1 MALKAEVAIDR
12 LKRLV
17 AGASLPEVEESTSH
31 GSACLRVRGK
41 IFASVRDEENGV
53 HFCPLE
59 QKDFLL
65 EVSPEIYWQT
75 DHFKGWPAVI
85 VRLDVVGDDELTQRL
100 VEAWRHKAPKRLA
113 AAYDA
118 ARPRT

>member
-1 MALKAEVAIDR
+1 MALEAEVAIDR

-17 AGASLPEVEESTSH
+17 ARAGLPEVEDSTSH

-41 IFASVRDEENGV
+41 IFASVRDADNGV

-65 EVSPEIYWQT
+65 KVSPAIYWQT
-75 DHFKGWPAVI
+75 DHFKGWPAVT
-85 VRLDVVGDDELTQRL
+85 VRLDVIGDDELTQRL
-100 VEAWRHKAPKRLA
+100 VQAWRHTAPKRLA

-118 ARPRT
+118 THKPT

>member
-1 MALKAEVAIDR
+1 M
-12 LKRLV
+12 
-17 AGASLPEVEESTSH
+17 
-31 GSACLRVRGK
+31 RVRGK
-41 IFASVRDEENGV
+41 IFASVRDPDNGV

-65 EVSPEIYWQT
+65 EVSPAIYWQT

-85 VRLDVVGDDELTQRL
+85 VRLDVIGDDELTQRL

-118 ARPRT
+118 TRQPT